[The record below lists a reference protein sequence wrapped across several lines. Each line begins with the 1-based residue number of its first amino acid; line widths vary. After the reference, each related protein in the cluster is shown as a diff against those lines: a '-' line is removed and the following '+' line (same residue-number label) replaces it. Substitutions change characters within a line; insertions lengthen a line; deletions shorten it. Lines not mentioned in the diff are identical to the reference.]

1 MILTFFLRFSTK
13 FGEALFVSGS
23 HTALGADDV
32 TQAVPLQYFNDQF
45 WQGQIE
51 ISDTSVESGNLEY
64 RYILRQTD
72 QTEILEWG
80 NDRIIELSKSDPR
93 SMVVIDTWNHAG
105 EIANAFYTQAFREVL
120 LKAGPQSIKTKPLK
134 TFTHEFKV
142 KAPILGDNEVLCL
155 AGIGKELG
163 DWKTDTPL
171 LMTRNGNWWT
181 ARINLSGVT

>member
-23 HTALGADDV
+23 HAALGADDV

-51 ISDTSVESGNLEY
+51 IADTALELNIEY

-80 NDRIIELSKSDPR
+80 NDRIFELSKSDQR

-105 EIANAFYTQAFREVL
+105 EIANAFYTQAFRDVL
-120 LKAGPQSIKTKPLK
+120 LKPAQQAI
-134 TFTHEFKV
+134 
-142 KAPILGDNEVLCL
+142 
-155 AGIGKELG
+155 
-163 DWKTDTPL
+163 
-171 LMTRNGNWWT
+171 
-181 ARINLSGVT
+181 